1 MQVDRSRAKYEE
13 DYVSNKLQCVHY
25 YLFMTTVRCASPP
38 KRASAVRACGGAGV
52 ACVAPAVF
60 CSVCYRGHGR
70 RWLFA
75 GAIPGELRDY
85 FGLRSEEA
93 CIHTLRATPV
103 SYEVKLPEFK
113 GPLAQNQALDKVQ
126 YLYPNQFVGPES
138 LEAHEG
144 SIYTGVI
151 GGQILRLTGTKVT
164 PVVKFGKAC
173 EGPWDEGICGRPLGL
188 RFDKQ
193 GRLYVADAYSG
204 ISIVD
209 VTKGFVT
216 PLVPAGIDLDGHPLT
231 FVNDVVIDGDGNVF
245 FTETSTKWP
254 LNKIVYSVLEHENS
268 GRVLM
273 YDAKTKRTHILLED
287 LYCPNGIELGPDGD
301 SIIIAELS
309 MKRLLRYYY
318 RGAHKGD
325 LDVFA
330 DNLPGDPDNIRRT
343 PRGGY
348 WVAFASG
355 RSSDKASVLDHLAPY
370 PLVRKSVVRLLYLLG
385 SALKYASTL
394 YDWAPLKDVASRVN
408 AHAFG
413 ANRPPRMRPGG

>member
-1 MQVDRSRAKYEE
+1 MFFRLLK
-13 DYVSNKLQCVHY
+13 
-25 YLFMTTVRCASPP
+25 CAF
-38 KRASAVRACGGAGV
+38 RFFLYFLI
-52 ACVAPAVF
+52 VF
-60 CSVCYRGHGR
+60 LV
-70 RWLFA
+70 LPF
-75 GAIPGELRDY
+75 IPLSLD
-85 FGLRSEEA
+85 FQ
-93 CIHTLRATPV
+93 PV

-254 LNKIVYSVLEHENS
+254 LNKIVYSILEHENS

-394 YDWAPLKDVASRVN
+394 YDWAPLKDVASRIDNGWILYEAVPRYGLIVELD
-408 AHAFG
+408 ASGKPIRSLHSPAGKIHFISEVLEHEG
-413 ANRPPRMRPGG
+413 HLYLGSFRNRFIGRVKA

>member
-1 MQVDRSRAKYEE
+1 MLRLIK
-13 DYVSNKLQCVHY
+13 
-25 YLFMTTVRCASPP
+25 CAF
-38 KRASAVRACGGAGV
+38 RFFLYFLI
-52 ACVAPAVF
+52 VF
-60 CSVCYRGHGR
+60 LV
-70 RWLFA
+70 LPF
-75 GAIPGELRDY
+75 IPLSLD
-85 FGLRSEEA
+85 FQ
-93 CIHTLRATPV
+93 PV
-103 SYEVKLPEFK
+103 SYKVNLPEFK
-113 GPLAQNQALDKVQ
+113 GPLAQNQALDKVE

-138 LEAHEG
+138 LEAHGG

-151 GGQILRLTGTKVT
+151 GGQILRITGTKVT
-164 PVVKFGKAC
+164 PVVKFGKTC

-216 PLVPAGIDLDGHPLT
+216 PLVPNGIDLDGHPLT
-231 FVNDVVIDGDGNVF
+231 FVNDVVLDGDGNVF
-245 FTETSTKWP
+245 FTESSTKWP
-254 LNKIVYSVLEHENS
+254 LSKIMYSVLEHENS

-273 YDAKTKRTHILLED
+273 YDAKTKRTHIILED

-301 SIIIAELS
+301 SVIIAELS
-309 MKRLLRYYY
+309 KKRLLRYHY

-348 WVAFASG
+348 WVAFAVG
-355 RSSDKASVLDHLAPY
+355 RSRDKASALDHVAAY

-394 YDWAPLKDVASRVN
+394 YDWAPLKDVAARIDNGWILYEVVPRYGLIVELDASGKIIRSLHSPAGKIHFISEVLEHDGHLYLGSFRNRFIGRVK
-408 AHAFG
+408 A
-413 ANRPPRMRPGG
+413 